1 MASDSN
7 CKKLINLFKYTRL
20 CNFLPYEVNQN
31 PSLNLV
37 MRKTKTW
44 FIINSFSIV
53 TNVMFISYLFTVLVS
68 NQNQM
73 GMANLISLFGTLGL
87 FSTILFPHIWIL
99 IKLESFMCVVNTF
112 FKLNLTL
119 CKYCTD

>member
-1 MASDSN
+1 
-7 CKKLINLFKYTRL
+7 
-20 CNFLPYEVNQN
+20 
-31 PSLNLV
+31 